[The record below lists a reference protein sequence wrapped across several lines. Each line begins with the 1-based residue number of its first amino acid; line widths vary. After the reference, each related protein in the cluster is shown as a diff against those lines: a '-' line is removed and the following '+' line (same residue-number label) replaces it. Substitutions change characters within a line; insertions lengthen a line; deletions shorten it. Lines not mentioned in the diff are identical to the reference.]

1 MYKLHSNDANKVIYP
16 ELSYKITGLFYEV
29 HNNLGRFC
37 REKQY
42 GDELNTLLLRS
53 GINFKREASLVGFGK
68 NVSGNIADFIVDD
81 KIIVELKAKNFITKE
96 DYYQMLRYLESSKMK
111 LGLLV
116 NFRNVHLKPKRI
128 INLKNNL

>member
-53 GINFKREASLVGFGK
+53 GINFKREASLVDFGK